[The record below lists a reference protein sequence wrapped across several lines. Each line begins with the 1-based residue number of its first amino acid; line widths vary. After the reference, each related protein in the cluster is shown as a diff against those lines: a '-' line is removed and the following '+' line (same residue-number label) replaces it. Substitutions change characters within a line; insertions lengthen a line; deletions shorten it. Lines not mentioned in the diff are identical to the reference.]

1 MVFLSECGLTN
12 LAVCLPEKFFEFIIS
27 LLNTTIQPLLKL
39 IQTLLTEPANVNTF
53 LPLWAVIVYI
63 ISMFYGLFFMFAG
76 FNLMISGYDSAKRE
90 KAKYW
95 LRNVVLMIIFVQ
107 ASFLIYSLVLE
118 LSSLMTAGVINIIDQ
133 NFFLLT
139 LDNGLNIGLQL
150 SLLVPYI
157 IVLITT
163 IILLGLRYL
172 FAVVGVVFFPFAMF
186 FYFIPPL
193 QSYGKLI
200 TNLLLVVIFV
210 PFFDAVLLFGASALL
225 NISVFAGFKIIL
237 TIVAFTAV
245 NLLMIVLM
253 IFAIIKAATSV
264 LDSEVGRGVKKAVK
278 YLA

>member
-1 MVFLSECGLTN
+1 MLYLVECGLTN
-12 LAVCLPEKFFEFIIS
+12 LATCLPEKFFEFIIS
-27 LLNTTIQPLLKL
+27 LLNVTIQPLLKL
-39 IQTLLTEPANVNTF
+39 VQTLLTEPANVNTF
-53 LPLWAVIVYI
+53 QPLWAVIVYV
-63 ISMFYGLFFMFAG
+63 ISMFYGLFFLFAG

-107 ASFLIYSLVLE
+107 ASFLIYSLILE
-118 LSSLMTAGVINIIDQ
+118 LSSLMTAGVINIIDPK
-133 NFFLLT
+133 FFLMT
-139 LDNGLNIGLQL
+139 LDNGLNFGLQL
-150 SLLVPYI
+150 SLLIPYI
-157 IVLITT
+157 GTLVIT

-172 FAVVGVVFFPFAMF
+172 FAIVGVVFFPLAMF

-210 PFFDAVLLFGASALL
+210 PFFDAVMLFGASALL
-225 NISVFAGFKIIL
+225 KIPVFTNFKIVL

-245 NLLMIVLM
+245 NLLMILLI

-264 LDSEVGRGVKKAVK
+264 LDSDMGKGIKKAVK
-278 YLA
+278 YMV

>member
-1 MVFLSECGLTN
+1 MSECGLTN

-133 NFFLLT
+133 KFFLLT
-139 LDNGLNIGLQL
+139 LDNGLNFGLQL
-150 SLLVPYI
+150 SLLIPYI
-157 IVLITT
+157 IMLIIT

-225 NISVFAGFKIIL
+225 NISVFAGFKIVL

-253 IFAIIKAATSV
+253 IFAIIKAATSM

>member
-1 MVFLSECGLTN
+1 MLCLVECGLTN
-12 LAVCLPEKFFEFIIS
+12 LATCLPEKFFEFIIS
-27 LLNTTIQPLLKL
+27 LLNATIQPLLKL
-39 IQTLLTEPANVNTF
+39 VQTLLTEPANVNTF
-53 LPLWAVIVYI
+53 QPLWAVIVYV
-63 ISMFYGLFFMFAG
+63 ISMFYGLFFLFAG

-107 ASFLIYSLVLE
+107 ASFLIYSLILE

-133 NFFLLT
+133 KFFLMT
-139 LDNGLNIGLQL
+139 LDSGLNFGLQL
-150 SLLVPYI
+150 SLLIPYI
-157 IVLITT
+157 LVLVTT

-172 FAVVGVVFFPFAMF
+172 FAVVGVVFFPLAMF

-210 PFFDAVLLFGASALL
+210 PFFDAVVLFGASALL
-225 NISVFAGFKIIL
+225 KIPVFTNFKIVL

-245 NLLMIVLM
+245 NLLMILLI

-264 LDSEVGRGVKKAVK
+264 LDSDMGRGIKKAVK
-278 YLA
+278 YL

>member
-1 MVFLSECGLTN
+1 MSECGLTN

-118 LSSLMTAGVINIIDQ
+118 LSSLLTAGVINIIDQ

-150 SLLVPYI
+150 SLLGPYI

-210 PFFDAVLLFGASALL
+210 PFFDAVMLFGASALL

-245 NLLMIVLM
+245 NLLMILLM
-253 IFAIIKAATSV
+253 IFAIIKAATSM

>member
-1 MVFLSECGLTN
+1 MVECGLTN
-12 LAVCLPEKFFEFIIS
+12 LATCLPEKFFEFIIS
-27 LLNTTIQPLLKL
+27 LLNATIQPLLKL
-39 IQTLLTEPANVNTF
+39 VQTLLTEPANVNTF
-53 LPLWAVIVYI
+53 QPLWAVIVYV
-63 ISMFYGLFFMFAG
+63 ISMFYGLFFLFAG

-107 ASFLIYSLVLE
+107 ASFLIYSLILE

-133 NFFLLT
+133 KFFLMT
-139 LDNGLNIGLQL
+139 LDSGLNFGLQL
-150 SLLVPYI
+150 SLLIPYI
-157 IVLITT
+157 LVLVTT

-172 FAVVGVVFFPFAMF
+172 FAVVGVVFFPLAMF

-210 PFFDAVLLFGASALL
+210 PFFDAVVLFGASALL
-225 NISVFAGFKIIL
+225 KIPVFTNFKIVL

-245 NLLMIVLM
+245 NLLMILLI

-264 LDSEVGRGVKKAVK
+264 LDSDMGRGIKKAVK
-278 YLA
+278 YL

>member
-1 MVFLSECGLTN
+1 MVECGLTN
-12 LAVCLPEKFFEFIIS
+12 LATCLPEKFFEFIIS
-27 LLNTTIQPLLKL
+27 LLNTAIQPLLKL
-39 IQTLLTEPANVNTF
+39 VQTLLTEPANVNTF
-53 LPLWAVIVYI
+53 QPLWAVIVYV
-63 ISMFYGLFFMFAG
+63 ISMFYGLFFLFAG

-107 ASFLIYSLVLE
+107 ASFLIYSLILE
-118 LSSLMTAGVINIIDQ
+118 LSSLMTAGVINIIDPK
-133 NFFLLT
+133 FFLMT
-139 LDNGLNIGLQL
+139 LDSGLNFGLQL
-150 SLLVPYI
+150 SLLIPYI
-157 IVLITT
+157 ATLVIT

-172 FAVVGVVFFPFAMF
+172 FAIVGVVFFPIAMF

-210 PFFDAVLLFGASALL
+210 PFFDAVMLFGASALL
-225 NISVFAGFKIIL
+225 KVPVFTNFKIVL

-245 NLLMIVLM
+245 NLLMILLT

-264 LDSEVGRGVKKAVK
+264 LDSDMGRGIKKAVK
-278 YLA
+278 YL

>member
-1 MVFLSECGLTN
+1 
-12 LAVCLPEKFFEFIIS
+12 
-27 LLNTTIQPLLKL
+27 
-39 IQTLLTEPANVNTF
+39 
-53 LPLWAVIVYI
+53 
-63 ISMFYGLFFMFAG
+63 
-76 FNLMISGYDSAKRE
+76 MISGYDSAKRE

-107 ASFLIYSLVLE
+107 ASFLIYSLILE

-133 NFFLLT
+133 KFFLMT
-139 LDNGLNIGLQL
+139 LDSGLNFGLQL
-150 SLLVPYI
+150 SLLIPYI
-157 IVLITT
+157 LVLVTT

-172 FAVVGVVFFPFAMF
+172 FAVVGVVFFPLAMF

-210 PFFDAVLLFGASALL
+210 PFFDAVVLFGASALL
-225 NISVFAGFKIIL
+225 KIPVFTNFKIVL

-245 NLLMIVLM
+245 NLLMILLI

-264 LDSEVGRGVKKAVK
+264 LDSDMGRGIKKAVK
-278 YLA
+278 YL